1 MCIPM
6 TCRIWL
12 RKTLLL
18 TASHKTKFTPCKQ
31 NICSLFHC
39 YFRLRPAQPASWKL
53 PNMYSF
59 FSGYRAIWTIV
70 RWWSAREFTLLGHVT
85 CYRIYVYGTTQYRTV
100 AICVCVSLLK
110 KIAWKRNIVT
120 VNMTQFFIK
129 WTSQNRVTQIRGI
142 KKRFP
147 TSFQLRDAKV
157 LFMRRFRKVIFWR
170 NLF

>member
-18 TASHKTKFTPCKQ
+18 TASYKTKFTPCKQ
-31 NICSLFHC
+31 NICSLFQC

-70 RWWSAREFTLLGHVT
+70 RWWSAREFTLLVHVT
-85 CYRIYVYGTTQYRTV
+85 CYKVYMYRQHNTEPSLSVCVYVYAG
-100 AICVCVSLLK
+100 ICVPLLK
-110 KIAWKRNIVT
+110 KIVWKRNVVT
-120 VNMTQFFIK
+120 VNMTQFFVK
-129 WTSQNRVTQIRGI
+129 WTSQNRATQIRGI

-147 TSFQLRDAKV
+147 LA
-157 LFMRRFRKVIFWR
+157 
-170 NLF
+170 